1 VASAPDRAAELIV
14 ELVFW
19 LAAFFVV
26 YVYVA
31 YPALLG
37 LWARLA
43 PRPVSSRDTT
53 PPVSIIIAAR
63 NEADRIGPRL
73 DNLLALDYP
82 RWLVQ
87 LIVVSDGS
95 TDGTAEVLRRYA
107 PAVEALHLTAGGKAR
122 ALNAGVARA
131 RHELLVF
138 TDARQ
143 HFAPDA
149 LRRLV
154 APFSD
159 RTVGG
164 VSGELILDCETS
176 TCPATGIA
184 EGVSGYWRYEKWMRR
199 QESLIGSTL
208 GATGAIYALRRRV
221 WQPLPEQTI
230 LDDVL
235 APMRAV
241 LASTRV
247 VFEAGAH
254 AFDQAV
260 SAPAEL
266 RRKIRTLGGNLQI
279 LWLEPRLLNPFA
291 NPVWFQYLSHK
302 VGRLLVPYALL
313 ALLFS
318 SGALARTS
326 PLYALAF
333 GGQLA
338 FYTLALY
345 GAYLERRDRR
355 RSIETDTP
363 AISPSRQYLKGFRS

>member
-1 VASAPDRAAELIV
+1 MEV
-14 ELVFW
+14 VFW
-19 LAAFFVV
+19 LAAFVV
-26 YVYVA
+26 IYVYVA
-31 YPALLG
+31 YPLLLA

-43 PRPVSSRDTT
+43 PRPVHAAATT
-53 PPVSIIIAAR
+53 PAVSIVIAAR

-73 DNLLALDYP
+73 DNLLGLDYP
-82 RWLVQ
+82 PWLVQ
-87 LIVVSDGS
+87 IIVVSDGS

-107 PAVEALHLTAGGKAR
+107 PAVEAIHLTAGGKAR

-131 RHELLVF
+131 QHELLVF

-143 HFAPDA
+143 QFAPDA

-159 RTVGG
+159 PTVGG
-164 VSGELILDCETS
+164 VSGELILDCESGGAAT
-176 TCPATGIA
+176 TGIA
-184 EGVSGYWRYEKWMRR
+184 EGVGSYWRYEKWLRR
-199 QESLIGSTL
+199 HESMIGSML

-254 AFDQAV
+254 AIDWAV

-266 RRKIRTLGGNLQI
+266 RRKVRTLSGNFQI
-279 LWLEPRLLNPFA
+279 LFLNR
-291 NPVWFQYLSHK
+291 
-302 VGRLLVPYALL
+302 GC
-313 ALLFS
+313 
-318 SGALARTS
+318 
-326 PLYALAF
+326 
-333 GGQLA
+333 
-338 FYTLALY
+338 
-345 GAYLERRDRR
+345 
-355 RSIETDTP
+355 
-363 AISPSRQYLKGFRS
+363 